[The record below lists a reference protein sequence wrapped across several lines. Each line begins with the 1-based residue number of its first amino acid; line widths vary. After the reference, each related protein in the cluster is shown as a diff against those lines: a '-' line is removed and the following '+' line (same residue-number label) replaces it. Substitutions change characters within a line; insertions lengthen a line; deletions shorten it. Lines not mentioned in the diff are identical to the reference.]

1 MFHRGHG
8 PAPDRLTGAGKG
20 PASSPLMSTHAASAS
35 RPQLKADHGVE
46 RGVHGVDLG
55 HEPPLDVAGA
65 ATDVDR
71 RGVSL
76 RWLGASVL
84 TGVTGAA
91 LIGAA
96 IYVSHDGEMTF
107 AEVAERAVPAVV
119 RSVSGEDRALNTARK
134 GDKLVRSEVVALAKQ
149 SFRAPMSVRSGDREA
164 IRVRPF
170 VRLATNLSMTSG
182 TYAGDIPP
190 FNPMRLFAEAQ
201 GERFAEPPAAVS
213 DADVS
218 VVKRD
223 LSTMLVEIGGPTLSD
238 ADVAAQIEEERRLA
252 NEVGRRAG
260 VAMPAQLMLSRTLRQ
275 PGGFDDPFGE
285 SRPLDGPFSSIEVR
299 VVPENVTTLSKIEP
313 RSADTLF
320 EERDVAIRKG
330 ETIETVLRA
339 AGASLDQIR
348 GIVAAIGRPNTTALT
363 EGQQMRLLLGPG
375 QGSQGSKDGRQIVRV
390 ILYGERG
397 IDGIAAVNDRG
408 IFVSVAPPTEES
420 AQRAAS
426 QPASED
432 EDEDEGGGVRLY
444 NSLYETALKYD
455 LPRQTVEELI
465 RIFGYDVDFQRRV
478 SPGDNFE
485 LFYTFDEESGGGERP
500 EILYAA
506 LTVGGEA
513 RRVFRFQSPDDGSVD
528 YFDDAGRSLKK
539 FLIRKP
545 IAEGQLRSGF
555 GSRRHPVLGYSRM
568 HTGVDWANKV
578 GTPIMAAGNGTI
590 IKAEWESGYGRRTE
604 IQHANG
610 YVTSYNH
617 QSAFA
622 RGITPGAR
630 VRQGQII
637 GYVGSTG
644 LSTGPHLHYEVIVN
658 GHFVDPMKIR
668 VPRGRELEGRLL
680 ADFKRQREQV
690 DALLQRAGNPN
701 RLAQRETR

>member
-1 MFHRGHG
+1 
-8 PAPDRLTGAGKG
+8 
-20 PASSPLMSTHAASAS
+20 MSTHAARAS
-35 RPQLKADHGVE
+35 RPQLKADHAAE
-46 RGVHGVDLG
+46 RGGHGVDLG
-55 HEPPLDVAGA
+55 HEPPLDVAGE

-107 AEVAERAVPAVV
+107 AEMAERAVPAVV
-119 RSVSGEDRALNTARK
+119 RSPSGDDRALNTARK
-134 GDKLVRSEVVALAKQ
+134 GDKLVRSEMVALAKQ
-149 SFRAPMSVRSGDREA
+149 TFRAPMSVRNGDREA

-170 VRLATNLSMTSG
+170 VRIATSLSLTSG
-182 TYAGDIPP
+182 TYAADIPP
-190 FNPMRLFAEAQ
+190 FNPLRLFSEAQGDRFAEA
-201 GERFAEPPAAVS
+201 PAAAS

-223 LSTMLVEIGGPTLSD
+223 LAALLIELNGPTLSD
-238 ADVAAQIEEERRLA
+238 ADVVAQIEEERRLA
-252 NEVGRRAG
+252 NVAGRRAG
-260 VAMPAQLMLSRTLRQ
+260 VALPAQLMLSRILRE
-275 PGGFDDPFGE
+275 PTGLSDRFGE
-285 SRPLDGPFSSIEVR
+285 GRPLDTPFSSIEVR
-299 VVPENVTTLSKIEP
+299 VVPENVTTLAKIEP
-313 RSADTLF
+313 RSADPLF
-320 EERDVAIRKG
+320 EDRDVAIRKG
-330 ETIETVLRA
+330 ETIDGVLKV
-339 AGASLDQIR
+339 AGATPDQIR
-348 GIVAAIGRPNTTALT
+348 GIVAALGRTRTPITLA
-363 EGQQMRLLLGPG
+363 EGQQMRILLGPG
-375 QGSQGSKDGRQIVRV
+375 PRPGDGRQVMRV
-390 ILYGERG
+390 SLYGEGG
-397 IDGIAAVNDRG
+397 IEGIAALNDRG
-408 IFVSVAPPTEES
+408 VFVSVAPPTDEK
-420 AQRAAS
+420 AQRTVS
-426 QPASED
+426 QPAGED

-444 NSLYETALKYD
+444 NSLYETALKHD

-478 SPGDNFE
+478 SQGDNFE
-485 LFYTFDEESGGGERP
+485 LFYTFDEESGGDRP

-506 LTVGGEA
+506 LTVGGEP
-513 RRVFRFQSPDDGSVD
+513 RRVFRYQSPDDGSVE
-528 YFDDAGRSLKK
+528 YFDEAGRSLKK

-555 GSRRHPVLGYSRM
+555 GSRRHPILGYSRM
-568 HTGVDWANKV
+568 HTGVDWSNKV
-578 GTPIMAAGNGTI
+578 GTPIMAAGNGTV

-604 IQHANG
+604 VQHANG

-622 RGITPGAR
+622 RGIAPGAR
-630 VRQGQII
+630 VRQGQVI

-680 ADFKRQREQV
+680 TDFKRQREQV
-690 DALLQRAGNPN
+690 EALLQRAGNPN

>member
-1 MFHRGHG
+1 
-8 PAPDRLTGAGKG
+8 
-20 PASSPLMSTHAASAS
+20 MSTHAASAS
-35 RPQLKADHGVE
+35 RPQLKAAHGVE
-46 RGVHGVDLG
+46 RRAHSFDLG
-55 HEPPLDVAGA
+55 HEPPLDVDGS
-65 ATDVDR
+65 ATEVDR
-71 RGVSL
+71 CSVSL

-84 TGVTGAA
+84 TGLTGAA

-96 IYVSHDGEMTF
+96 IYVSHDGEITF
-107 AEVAERAVPAVV
+107 AEIAERAVPSIV
-119 RSVSGEDRALNTARK
+119 RSPSGEERGLNTARK
-134 GDKLVRSEVVALAKQ
+134 GDKLVRSEVVSLAKQ
-149 SFRAPMSVRSGDREA
+149 AFRAPMTVRNGDREA

-170 VRLATNLSMTSG
+170 VRIAANLSLTSG
-182 TYAGDIPP
+182 TYAADIPP

-201 GERFAEPPAAVS
+201 GDRFEPPPAAGA

-218 VVKRD
+218 MMKRD
-223 LSTMLVEIGGPTLSD
+223 LSALLIEINGPTLSD
-238 ADVAAQIEEERRLA
+238 TDVLAQIEEERRLSS
-252 NEVGRRAG
+252 EVGRRAG
-260 VAMPAQLMLSRTLRQ
+260 AAMPAQLMLSRILR
-275 PGGFDDPFGE
+275 DPAAPNEG
-285 SRPLDGPFSSIEVR
+285 RPLDAPFSSIEVR
-299 VVPENVTTLSKIEP
+299 VVPENVTTLAKVEP
-313 RSADTLF
+313 RSTEPLF

-330 ETIETVLRA
+330 ETIEILLRT

-348 GIVAAIGRPNTTALT
+348 GIIAALGRNRPLMLG
-363 EGQQMRLLLGPG
+363 EGQQMRILLGPG
-375 QGSQGSKDGRQIVRV
+375 PRPADGRQLARV

-397 IDGIAAVNDRG
+397 VEGIAAVNDRG
-408 IFVSVAPPTEES
+408 VFVSVAPPTEEG
-420 AQRAAS
+420 AQRTVKQSAG
-426 QPASED
+426 ED
-432 EDEDEGGGVRLY
+432 EDEDEGSGVRLY

-478 SPGDNFE
+478 APGDNFE
-485 LFYTFDEESGGGERP
+485 LFYAQDEDSGERP

-506 LTVGGEA
+506 LTVGGEP
-513 RRVFRFQSPDDGSVD
+513 RRVFRFQSPDDSTVE
-528 YFDDAGRSLKK
+528 YFDEAGRSLKK

-555 GSRRHPVLGYSRM
+555 GSRRHPILGYARM
-568 HTGVDWANKV
+568 HTGVDWSNKV
-578 GTPIMAAGNGTI
+578 GTPIMAAGNGTV

-622 RGITPGAR
+622 RGIAPGAR
-630 VRQGQII
+630 VRQGQVI

-668 VPRGRELEGRLL
+668 VPRGRELDGRLL

-690 DALLQRAGNPN
+690 EALLQRAGNPN
-701 RLAQRETR
+701 RFAQREAQTR